1 ALQFRLVASK
11 EERLRNEAQS
21 RAESEIKAKQELES
35 SLYFH
40 LIALADRELSENNLG
55 RALKLL
61 GECPERLRQ
70 WEWHYLNRLC
80 KFDTVIL
87 RNKAEVNSV
96 AFSPDGERLAAAGG
110 DGTVKVWNCRTQEVV
125 QTLSDNPGLVY
136 SVAFHPEG
144 KHLAAGG
151 AD

>member
-1 ALQFRLVASK
+1 GAGPAERAWRWCRRNPALAGLMAAVATLLVAVAAGATAAALQYRLMAGTEV
-11 EERLRNEAQS
+11 RLRNEAQG
-21 RAESEIKAKQELES
+21 RAESETQARQELES

-61 GECPERLRQ
+61 GECPERLRG

-87 RNKAEVNSV
+87 RNKAEV
-96 AFSPDGERLAAAGG
+96 
-110 DGTVKVWNCRTQEVV
+110 
-125 QTLSDNPGLVY
+125 
-136 SVAFHPEG
+136 
-144 KHLAAGG
+144 
-151 AD
+151 